1 MFKPALPDPDRIAQM
16 DRSNYADYRAYMIL
30 RPDYFRELWD
40 CEPTEQNIKA
50 AWEETTANLELPE
63 EKDCVAKNASVETE
77 IRIGHHSR
85 EDCAGREKI
94 KNPMD
99 VMP

>member
-1 MFKPALPDPDRIAQM
+1 MFKPALTDPDRIAQM
-16 DRSNYADYRAYMIL
+16 DRSNYAGYRSYMLI

-77 IRIGHHSR
+77 IRIGTR
-85 EDCAGREKI
+85 AARI
-94 KNPMD
+94 
-99 VMP
+99 V

>member
-1 MFKPALPDPDRIAQM
+1 
-16 DRSNYADYRAYMIL
+16 MIL

-63 EKDCVAKNASVETE
+63 EKDCVAKIPTLKRKSE
-77 IRIGHHSR
+77 
-85 EDCAGREKI
+85 
-94 KNPMD
+94 
-99 VMP
+99 